1 MERLII
7 LIKRYS
13 LEKYVLSWAG
23 AFRLLFSQKN
33 DGFTIEDWMELNGKI
48 DKNLAHTI
56 FRILE
61 EDGYI
66 FQKDLKFKIKDEQ
79 NLQRFLEFINF
90 IVQINFSNIEENN
103 NVLLWTV
110 PREQLYRIPNEIC
123 ENFNYLLSWLRELIL
138 TANERI
144 IFLAPYFSESG
155 IRQLLVNINS
165 VMSIKQNLKIEFIV
179 SDMEDTINKKA
190 FEFLINNISLYNNN
204 CVKIY
209 EPVDKLNNKLWFH
222 AKVLLVDRKKGYL
235 GSANYSERALSSQFE
250 LGVPLV
256 EKQANALATLIDFWI
271 KNSYLKLQH
280 EYK

>member
-23 AFRLLFSQKN
+23 AFRLLFSQKS

-48 DKNLAHTI
+48 DKNLAYTI

-61 EDGYI
+61 EEGYI
-66 FQKDLKFKIKDEQ
+66 YQKDLKFRIKNEQ
-79 NLQRFLEFINF
+79 NLQRFLELINI
-90 IVQINFSNIEENN
+90 IVQINFSNIEEND

-110 PREQLYRIPNEIC
+110 PREQLYRIPNEIS

-155 IRQLLVNINS
+155 IRQLLININS
-165 VMSIKQNLKIEFIV
+165 VTSIKQNLKIEFIV
-179 SDMEDTINKKA
+179 SDMEDTLNKKA
-190 FEFLINNISLYNNN
+190 FEYLINNIRLDNNN

-209 EPVDKLNNKLWFH
+209 EPVDKHNNKLWFH
-222 AKVLLVDRKKGYL
+222 AKLLLVDRKKGYL

-250 LGVPLV
+250 LGVPLI
-256 EKQANALATLIDFWI
+256 EKQANALPEFD
-271 KNSYLKLQH
+271 SD
-280 EYK
+280 

>member
-23 AFRLLFSQKN
+23 AFRLLFSQKS
-33 DGFTIEDWMELNGKI
+33 DGFTIEDWMELNGKM
-48 DKNLAHTI
+48 DKNIAYTI

-61 EDGYI
+61 EEGYI
-66 FQKDLKFKIKDEQ
+66 YQKDLKFRIKDEQ
-79 NLQRFLEFINF
+79 NLQRFLELINI
-90 IVQINFSNIEENN
+90 IVQINFSNIEEND

-110 PREQLYRIPNEIC
+110 PREQLYRIPNEISK
-123 ENFNYLLSWLRELIL
+123 NFNYLLSWLRELIL

-165 VMSIKQNLKIEFIV
+165 VTSIKQNLKIEFIV
-179 SDMEDTINKKA
+179 SDMEDTLNKKA
-190 FEFLINNISLYNNN
+190 FEYLINNIRLDNNN

-209 EPVDKLNNKLWFH
+209 EPVDKHNNKLWFH
-222 AKVLLVDRKKGYL
+222 AKLLLVDRKKGYL

-250 LGVPLV
+250 LGVPLI
-256 EKQANALATLIDFWI
+256 EKQANALVTLIDFWI
-271 KNSYLKLQH
+271 KNCYLKLKH
-280 EYK
+280 EIR